1 MKAQEAI
8 EILKGMQSPS
18 QDYADMVGAPAWASG
33 CRYVYPE
40 PEDYAIEEAIT
51 ALEEKQ
57 NRRWVPVTERLP
69 ELHRDVLVAV
79 CDVNEDDASTFI
91 DCLVDNNDRPTWSM
105 YNGALDR
112 VLAWMPLPD
121 RYRPE

>member
-18 QDYADMVGAPAWASG
+18 QDYADMVGAPAWAYG

-57 NRRWVPVTERLP
+57 NRRWISVTERLP

>member
-1 MKAQEAI
+1 MERLTTKGYKYISTDFMEDGVYHLANKLSRYEDTGLTPE
-8 EILKGMQSPS
+8 EIMDGKLLAG
-18 QDYADMVGAPAWASG
+18 W
-33 CRYVYPE
+33 
-40 PEDYAIEEAIT
+40 I
-51 ALEEKQ
+51 
-57 NRRWVPVTERLP
+57 PVSDRLP

-91 DCLVDNNDRPTWSM
+91 DCLVDNNDRPTWST

-121 RYRPE
+121 RYRP

>member
-1 MKAQEAI
+1 MERLTTKGYKYNILDFMDDGMHYFANKLSRYEDTGLTPE
-8 EILKGMQSPS
+8 EIIDGKLLTG
-18 QDYADMVGAPAWASG
+18 W
-33 CRYVYPE
+33 
-40 PEDYAIEEAIT
+40 I
-51 ALEEKQ
+51 
-57 NRRWVPVTERLP
+57 PVKERLP

-112 VLAWMPLPD
+112 VLAWMPLPEP
-121 RYRPE
+121 YRP

>member
-1 MKAQEAI
+1 MKRLTDWLDEETKTGVSIVHYKMREAMIRLAQYEDTGLTPE
-8 EILKGMQSPS
+8 EIIDGKLLTG
-18 QDYADMVGAPAWASG
+18 W
-33 CRYVYPE
+33 
-40 PEDYAIEEAIT
+40 I
-51 ALEEKQ
+51 
-57 NRRWVPVTERLP
+57 PVTERLP

-91 DCLVDNNDRPTWSM
+91 DCLVDNNDRPTWST